1 MRRIRPAVSEGCV
14 RPDEELVPACQAGDG
29 PAWEALVKRH
39 QDRVLN
45 LAYQFTGN
53 RDEAR
58 DLAQEIFVRLYLRL
72 DQYDPARPFRFWFN
86 SLARNLCIDH
96 YRSRREK
103 QRLATVALE
112 ATDRIVATS
121 PSPDQQ
127 LARREE
133 RDLILAALDA
143 LSAISR
149 EAIVLKDLQE
159 MTLEEIAQSL
169 DLPIGTVKSR
179 VFRARIE
186 LGRAIL
192 RRPSVG
198 AVAGGGVGLP

>member
-1 MRRIRPAVSEGCV
+1 VKS
-14 RPDEELVPACQAGDG
+14 DEELVQACQTGDG

-39 QDRVLN
+39 QDRILN
-45 LAYQFTGN
+45 LAYQFTGS
-53 RDEAR
+53 RDEAW

-72 DQYDPARPFRFWFN
+72 DRYDRARPFRFWFN

-96 YRSRREK
+96 YRSRQEK

-112 ATDRIVATS
+112 AAESIAAADPLPDRRLE
-121 PSPDQQ
+121 Q
-127 LARREE
+127 REQ
-133 RDLILAALDA
+133 RDLILSALDT

-159 MTLEEIAQSL
+159 MTLEEIAQAL
-169 DLPIGTVKSR
+169 ELPLGTVKSR
-179 VFRARIE
+179 IFRARIE

-192 RRPSVG
+192 RRSPAG
-198 AVAGGGVGLP
+198 AAAGGGVGLS